1 MIGEKNMEA
10 SEDLELFINDK
21 QEAARR
27 YRRIFVALDTLSVTL
42 LFYIVLRILNMDL
55 LFSTIYAEKSYSL
68 FVVDIQLSTIMLLL
82 VSFAVSFPA
91 VSLWHRRDKKQN
103 IFGIIETKYPSLE
116 ERLRTAYD
124 NRNVRNTIVPGL
136 LTYVVSATA
145 EIHNSAVLNKK
156 TLRFTVLFFLT
167 ASLVTTTTTVLEYRS
182 TITPSDIQE
191 VIEALPFIPDNQG
204 NTPITSSVDDGDLS
218 EIMGEPSV
226 SIVEGEEVDLT
237 LPPGSETGF
246 TDTGEEDNPL
256 SEFNPSSSYD
266 MGMMSS
272 SAYYEQLPEGYEDI
286 IKSYF
291 EEITKQ

>member
-1 MIGEKNMEA
+1 
-10 SEDLELFINDK
+10 
-21 QEAARR
+21 
-27 YRRIFVALDTLSVTL
+27 
-42 LFYIVLRILNMDL
+42 
-55 LFSTIYAEKSYSL
+55 
-68 FVVDIQLSTIMLLL
+68 
-82 VSFAVSFPA
+82 VSFPA